1 MRAALVSL
9 LFVVTWPLAAQQW
22 DTIPRLPDHYKKR
35 VALFEKEKVKE
46 GSDVFLGNSITEGGD
61 WKKLM
66 NDSTAVNRGIGGD
79 ITFGLLQRLHQ
90 VVKIKPARLFLL
102 IGINDLSKGIPEDV
116 VLENIFLLV
125 MEIKKQSPATQIFV
139 QSILPVNPS
148 FKNFPKGYNLQEA
161 VNTVNTQLSK
171 IEARFGYTYV
181 DLYNQFTDANGLLRS
196 ELSTDGLHLN
206 AAGYA
211 HWVRVLKEKEIL

>member
-1 MRAALVSL
+1 MRKALTFIL
-9 LFVVTWPLAAQQW
+9 LCIAWPLAAQQW

-35 VALFEKEKVKE
+35 TALFEKEKVKE
-46 GSDVFLGNSITEGGD
+46 GSIVFLGNSITEGGD
-61 WKKLM
+61 WKKLL

-79 ITFGLLQRLHQ
+79 ITFGLMQRLHQ
-90 VVKIKPARLFLL
+90 VVRIKPSKLFLL

-116 VLENIFLLV
+116 VLENIFLLIT
-125 MEIKKQSPATQIFV
+125 EIKKQTPATQIFV

-148 FKNFPKGYNLQEA
+148 FKNFPKDYGLQEQ
-161 VNTVNTQLSK
+161 VNTINTQLSK
-171 IEARFGYTYV
+171 IEARFGYKYV

-196 ELSTDGLHLN
+196 DLSTDGLHLN

-211 HWVRVLKEKEIL
+211 HWVRVLKGKEIL